1 MKNYEIY
8 SIKLCPKCM
17 FPLSK
22 FNRCD
27 NDNCRNTFV
36 NNPFIQL
43 GQELLPLCLEK
54 EAKK

>member
-43 GQELLPLCLEK
+43 GQELLPLGLEK